1 MDEKCSWMSLK
12 IRWTVTI
19 WPKWQI
25 VIPKDARDAL
35 DIKPWDNM
43 LVLYSLEKK
52 HIWIVKNDDLQKI
65 IDYARAEWVKIEY

>member
-1 MDEKCSWMSLK
+1 MDEKCWMSLK

-52 HIWIVKNDDLQKI
+52 HIWIVKNNDLQKI